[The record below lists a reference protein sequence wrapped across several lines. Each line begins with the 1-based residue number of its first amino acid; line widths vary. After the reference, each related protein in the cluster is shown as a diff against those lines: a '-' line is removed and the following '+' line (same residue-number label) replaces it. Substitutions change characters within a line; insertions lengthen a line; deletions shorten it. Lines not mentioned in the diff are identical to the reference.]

1 MKEKF
6 EVAGKIINL
15 FYNENTEEKE
25 LPVVV
30 LNTFD
35 EDGQE
40 IWNKSQ
46 ELNSKEYIL
55 ATISNIDWNKE
66 MSPWYMDKLFKTE
79 EDYSGKADEYI
90 ELLTSKIVPEIRK
103 HFFRKARKNLLFIRK

>member
-1 MKEKF
+1 MKESF
-6 EVAGKIINL
+6 EIAGKIINL
-15 FYNENTEEKE
+15 FYTENMEEKE
-25 LPVVV
+25 LPVII

-40 IWNKSQ
+40 IWDKSQ

-79 EDYSGKADEYI
+79 EDYSGKADE
-90 ELLTSKIVPEIRK
+90 
-103 HFFRKARKNLLFIRK
+103 